1 MIEDFNGFY
10 ICVILLPIVLGMGLY
25 YGRKYINSSKTM
37 YVVLW
42 NLLITLTL
50 LFTLFAGMET
60 WYRFFVDT
68 TDSYGLN
75 MITQR
80 WFKKHYEYN
89 NIGIRDNVVYYP
101 RRDPSKKHRITF
113 FGDSFTEGHGVKE
126 VDDRFVNIIRNSNP
140 EWEVQT
146 MAKKGN
152 ETNNE
157 IESLNAYIDNN
168 FELDYVVLCYCLN
181 DISYLMP
188 ESKLVYDR
196 IYGVY
201 KKEMGFLDSSSYF
214 VNTYYFRLRGSKDP
228 AIYNYYNFVKKAYN
242 GKDWDK
248 QKEALEYFR
257 KQTESREA
265 RLIVVT
271 FPFLSSLGKNYEY
284 ETIHKNL
291 DNFWKS
297 QKIPHLDLLPVYR
310 NLDPSDLVVNKYDA
324 HPNEY
329 AQKLAAD
336 AINHFLA
343 KEIQKR
349 INEP

>member
-10 ICVILLPIVLGMGLY
+10 ICVILLPVALGMGLY
-25 YGRKYINSSKTM
+25 YGRILFSKSKTTHL
-37 YVVLW
+37 VLW
-42 NLLITLTL
+42 NLLLTVVL
-50 LFTLFAGMET
+50 LCTLFAGMET

-89 NIGIRDNVVYYP
+89 NIGIRDNINYFP
-101 RRDPSKKHRITF
+101 RKDPSKKHRVTF

-126 VDDRFVNIIRNSNP
+126 VDDRFVNIIRKNNP
-140 EWEVQT
+140 QWEVQCL
-146 MAKKGN
+146 ARKGN

-157 IESLNAYIDNN
+157 IENLKASIDNH
-168 FELDYVVLCYCLN
+168 FDLDYVVLCYCLN

-188 ESKLVYDR
+188 ESKTVYDR

-242 GKDWDK
+242 GKEWK
-248 QKEALEYFR
+248 NQKESLTYF
-257 KQTESREA
+257 KQLAESRGA
-265 RLIVVT
+265 KLLVVT
-271 FPFLSSLGKNYEY
+271 FPFLNSLGKNYEY
-284 ETIHKNL
+284 ESVHQGL
-291 DNFWKS
+291 DSLWKS
-297 QKIPHLDLLPVYR
+297 QNIAHLDLLPVYR
-310 NLDPSDLVVNKYDA
+310 NYEPSTLVVNKFDA

-329 AQKLAAD
+329 AQKMAAE
-336 AINHFLA
+336 AINQFIA
-343 KEIQKR
+343 GEMKKRDQIQ
-349 INEP
+349 